1 MEMAAAEFYLDW
13 LHFVN
18 DQIENKIEYLTKSGC
33 QCSAFNTQCR
43 ERTKAKDQQRIK
55 NDIGNTADQKPD
67 HRNLHFANALEDLF
81 VSKVKRIYRC
91 KQKNNCRITDSK
103 VNDICITSKKCQK
116 SRHHKDTTDCQNYT
130 MQTGQCKPVCGCF
143 AGSLSVSGTKTDGNL

>member
-1 MEMAAAEFYLDW
+1 MAAAELNLERFY
-13 LHFVN
+13 FIY
-18 DQIENKIEYLTKSGC
+18 DQVENKIKYLSQPGC
-33 QCSAFNTQCR
+33 QCSAFNTECR
-43 ERTKAKDQQRIK
+43 ERTKAKDQQRIED
-55 NDIGNTADQKPD
+55 DIGNTANHQTD
-67 HRNLHFANALEDLF
+67 HRNLHLADTLEDLF
-81 VSKVKRIYRC
+81 VGKIYGVYDSKE
-91 KQKNNCRITDSK
+91 KNNCRITDSK

>member
-1 MEMAAAEFYLDW
+1 MEMSAAEFYLDW

-55 NDIGNTADQKPD
+55 NDIGNTADQK
-67 HRNLHFANALEDLF
+67 L
-81 VSKVKRIYRC
+81 
-91 KQKNNCRITDSK
+91 
-103 VNDICITSKKCQK
+103 
-116 SRHHKDTTDCQNYT
+116 
-130 MQTGQCKPVCGCF
+130 
-143 AGSLSVSGTKTDGNL
+143 

>member
-1 MEMAAAEFYLDW
+1 MEMSAAEFYLDW

-43 ERTKAKDQQRIK
+43 KRTKAKDQQRIK

-67 HRNLHFANALEDLF
+67 HRNLHLADTLEDFF
-81 VSKVKRIYRC
+81 VGKIYGVYDSKE
-91 KQKNNCRITDSK
+91 KNNCRIADPEISY
-103 VNDICITSKKCQK
+103 ICIGSKQRQKTRHDKNTSD
-116 SRHHKDTTDCQNYT
+116 HQNNS
-130 MQTGQCKPVCGCF
+130 MECRQHQAVCGCF
-143 AGSLSVSGTKTDGNL
+143 AGSLPVSGTKTDGNL